1 MSYARSPY
9 CDFSMTVGMRFMS
22 LCDPNLRIHP
32 NDPNYSGHSD
42 EIRIFRIALA
52 QLLRPVAEEFRLIV
66 PGRQPAFDQKSAAH
80 LPAGGG
86 FLESAVEGHHFDG
99 PGRKILHGGEHHR
112 LAGLGPEFLDLG

>member
-42 EIRIFRIALA
+42 EIRIFRIAYILSERGA
-52 QLLRPVAEEFRLIV
+52 QGKAALEQGQERHEKQGQDVYHLDQGVNGRAGSVLVGVAHRV
-66 PGRQPAFDQKSAAH
+66 AGHPALCASEPLPPK
-80 LPAGGG
+80 LPA
-86 FLESAVEGHHFDG
+86 SMY
-99 PGRKILHGGEHHR
+99 
-112 LAGLGPEFLDLG
+112 